1 VLRYQESLPTD
12 YLVDTASVD
21 RIGLFTS
28 KLAQVSFFL
37 YLFFAFFGT
46 SMPFQEQTRNVEDIT
61 TSNAVNQFVFSLLYL
76 LSFIGLLSKRH
87 LIIRF
92 LKTEKFLSLLL
103 LWSFLSVFWSD
114 FPFVSLKRW
123 IQIFGTSVIFLSA
136 LLHFRS
142 DDEALRYFKVI
153 LMAYI
158 PLTFLAIL
166 LIPGA
171 IQWEFPALRGLAPHK
186 NMLGQVSLVSLIVWS
201 FAAKVPSLRKK
212 IAALLFWGLSFVLLV
227 GSKSTTSILTA
238 GGLLLLGGLWYT
250 GEIFLR
256 PTVGRTLSSV
266 VLLLFLVILFSI
278 AYVGSDIV
286 ASLFH
291 FFGKDMTLTGR
302 IDLWAAVFEETKKH
316 LLFGCGFG
324 GFWIADSP
332 AMDTILEEFV
342 WLPNQSHL
350 GYLDILNETGVVG
363 ISLLALMMV
372 SYFKNLLNFEGTH
385 FWKWFVIAALI
396 ANISES
402 TLFRPNELTGELLI
416 LSYLALYVQ
425 AIRSKGGF
433 P

>member
-1 VLRYQESLPTD
+1 
-12 YLVDTASVD
+12 
-21 RIGLFTS
+21 
-28 KLAQVSFFL
+28 
-37 YLFFAFFGT
+37 
-46 SMPFQEQTRNVEDIT
+46 MPFQEQIRNVEDIQ
-61 TSNAVNQFVFSLLYL
+61 TSSLVNQLIFSSLYL
-76 LSFIGLLSKRH
+76 LSFVGLVTKRR

-92 LKTEKFLSLLL
+92 LKTEKFLFLFL

-114 FPFVSLKRW
+114 FPLVSFKRW
-123 IQIFGTSVIFLSA
+123 IQIFGASVIFLSA

-142 DDEALRYFKVI
+142 DDEALRYFEVI

-201 FAAKVPSLRKK
+201 FAARVPGLRKK
-212 IAALLFWGLSFVLLV
+212 MVAFLFWGLSFVLLI
-227 GSKSTTSILTA
+227 GSKSTTSILIA
-238 GGLLLLGGLWYT
+238 GGLLLLGGLWNT

-256 PTVGRTLSSV
+256 PAIGRTLSSAV
-266 VLLLFLVILFSI
+266 VLLFLVILSLI
-278 AYVGSDIV
+278 AYLGSDIV

-363 ISLLALMMV
+363 ISLVAFMML
-372 SYFKNLLNFEGTH
+372 SYFKNLLNVEQTRFL
-385 FWKWFVIAALI
+385 KWFVIAALI

-425 AIRSKGGF
+425 VIRSKGGF
-433 P
+433 S